1 MNAYIKYMS
10 FDYNA
15 DNYNRNELLSVLEL
29 PLSASPTDILGA
41 INPYILK
48 YTSEKNAPFLSFF
61 VRAREILIN
70 STTSPNA
77 TMANSVGIDL
87 THQTLQD
94 TGDKV
99 HHDVSER
106 VQNDSGNAFGIPI
119 KQDIL
124 NPNLKN
130 VTTRLIHLDS
140 QFRQSTI
147 AGSATDY
154 TLDLSAP
161 LKNVLSLRLYS
172 IQIPFSWYIIDEQ
185 YNNNVF
191 WVSRSSLTTIQIVL
205 PSGNYTPTT
214 FVATLNATI
223 RTAIT
228 DISGTPVSYS
238 ESTGKL
244 TLTMTTTSGSI
255 DSIIFFD
262 KDEVYLTAP
271 HVNSTL
277 GWLMGYRSAV
287 IQADLLAGNVADGV
301 LDLYGTKN
309 LLFVL
314 DDYNQNHV
322 NNGLV
327 SITEISKTLHL
338 PSYYR
343 PDLPFS
349 VMPPTNTFNN
359 DITDYGDS
367 AVRTFKSI
375 PIMKPTAPRLLT
387 QSQIYTVNEIMKSR
401 EQTMTYRMRAPTSP
415 DIFAMI
421 PMKHG
426 GMKIGDVY
434 VEFGSSLQ
442 TNMRVYFGPV
452 NIERMRIRLMDDKG
466 NILNLNGMDWS
477 VTLISEILYQY

>member
-1 MNAYIKYMS
+1 MS

-15 DNYNRNELLSVLEL
+15 DNYTRFELLSVLEL
-29 PLSASPTDILGA
+29 PETASTPAILTA

-48 YTSEKNAPFLSFF
+48 YTSENNAPFLGFF
-61 VRAREILIN
+61 VRARDILIN
-70 STTSPNA
+70 SPPPPEEKDQELEEDQELDPRRDIPERIQKESN
-77 TMANSVGIDL
+77 NS
-87 THQTLQD
+87 
-94 TGDKV
+94 
-99 HHDVSER
+99 
-106 VQNDSGNAFGIPI
+106 FGIPI
-119 KQDIL
+119 KKDIL

-130 VTTRLIHLDS
+130 VVTRLIHLDS

-154 TLDLSAP
+154 TLDLSDP

-172 IQIPFSWYIIDEQ
+172 IQIPFSWYIIDAQ

-191 WVSRSSLTTIQIVL
+191 WIDTSTPSIESIKITM

-214 FVATLNATI
+214 FVSTMNSVI
-223 RTAIT
+223 KTAIV
-228 DISGTPVSYS
+228 DISGSPVSYH
-238 ESTGKL
+238 ESTGKITL
-244 TLTMTTTSGSI
+244 TLLTTGGTTIVSVV
-255 DSIIFFD
+255 FFD
-262 KDEVYLTAP
+262 FDGLLLTAP
-271 HVNSTL
+271 HVNGTL
-277 GWLMGYRSAV
+277 GWVMGYRDAIINVSPS
-287 IQADLLAGNVADGV
+287 GNVSDAV

-327 SITEISKTLHL
+327 SITETSTTMQL

-343 PDLPFS
+343 PDLSFS
-349 VMPPTNTFNN
+349 VMPATSTYNN
-359 DITDYGDS
+359 NISDYGDS
-367 AVRTFKSI
+367 AIRTFKSI
-375 PIMKPTAPRLLT
+375 PIMQPSAPRLLT
-387 QSQIYTVNEIMKSR
+387 QSQIYTVNEIMKAR
-401 EQTMTYRMRAPTSP
+401 EQTMNYRTRAPTSP

-452 NIERMRIRLMDDKG
+452 NIERMRIRLLDDKG
-466 NILNLNGMDWS
+466 NIINLNGMDWS
-477 VTLISEILYQY
+477 VTLISENLYQY

>member
-1 MNAYIKYMS
+1 MS

-15 DNYNRNELLSVLEL
+15 DNYSRIELLSVLEL
-29 PLSASPTDILGA
+29 QPNASATDILSA

-48 YTSEKNAPFLSFF
+48 YTSENNAPFLSFF

-70 STTSPNA
+70 ATAVPTIETTEPQQEKSNA
-77 TMANSVGIDL
+77 
-87 THQTLQD
+87 
-94 TGDKV
+94 
-99 HHDVSER
+99 R
-106 VQNDSGNAFGIPI
+106 VQNETSNSFGIPV
-119 KQDIL
+119 KQDVL

-140 QFRQSTI
+140 QFRQNHGT
-147 AGSATDY
+147 GSATDY
-154 TLDLSAP
+154 TLDLSDP

-172 IQIPFSWYIIDEQ
+172 IQIPFSWYIIDAQ

-191 WVSRSSLTTIQIVL
+191 WISTSTSAESIPIMM
-205 PSGNYTPTT
+205 PSGNYTPAT
-214 FVATLNATI
+214 FVGVMNTVFKVAVP
-223 RTAIT
+223 
-228 DISGTPVSYS
+228 DISGSPVAYN

-244 TLTMTTTSGSI
+244 TLTIKTTGSV
-255 DSIIFFD
+255 SIVSVIFFD
-262 KDEVYLTAP
+262 FSGLLATAP
-271 HVNSTL
+271 YANGTL
-277 GWLMGYRSAV
+277 GWLMGYREAIIEV
-287 IQADLLAGNVADGV
+287 AIGGNVANGV

-327 SITEISKTLHL
+327 SITEISKTLPL

-349 VMPPTNTFNN
+349 VMSPTNTFNN
-359 DITDYGDS
+359 DINDYGDS
-367 AVRTFKSI
+367 ATTTFKPL
-375 PIMKPTAPRLLT
+375 PIMLPSAPRLLT
-387 QSQIYTVNEIMKSR
+387 QSQIYTVNEIMKAR
-401 EQTMTYRMRAPTSP
+401 GQTMTYRMRAPTSP

-452 NIERMRIRLMDDKG
+452 NIERMRIRLLDDRG
-466 NILNLNGMDWS
+466 NIINLNGMDWS
-477 VTLISEILYQY
+477 VTLISENLYQY

>member
-1 MNAYIKYMS
+1 MS

-29 PLSASPTDILGA
+29 SPTASPTDILGA

-70 STTSPNA
+70 STTSTTTNVS
-77 TMANSVGIDL
+77 MANSVGINL
-87 THQTLQD
+87 TQQRLPD

-99 HHDVSER
+99 HNDVSER
-106 VQNDSGNAFGIPI
+106 VQNESGNAFGIPI

-130 VTTRLIHLDS
+130 VVTRLIHLDS
-140 QFRQSTI
+140 QFRQSTV
-147 AGSATDY
+147 AGSAPDY
-154 TLDLSAP
+154 TLDLSDP

-172 IQIPFSWYIIDEQ
+172 IQIPFSWYIIDAQ

-191 WVSRSSLTTIQIVL
+191 WVSRSDDSTVQIVL
-205 PSGNYTPTT
+205 PSGNYTPDT
-214 FVATLNATI
+214 FVASLNATI

-238 ESTGKL
+238 QSTGKL
-244 TLTMTTTSGSI
+244 TLTMTTMSGSAPI
-255 DSIIFFD
+255 ESIIFFD
-262 KDEVYLTAP
+262 FNEIYLTAP
-271 HVNSTL
+271 YVNSTL

-287 IQADLLAGNVADGV
+287 IQVDLLGNVADGV

-327 SITEISKTLHL
+327 SITETSTTLHL

-359 DITDYGDS
+359 DIADYGDS
-367 AVRTFKSI
+367 ATRTFKSV
-375 PIMKPTAPRLLT
+375 PIMKPSAPRLLT

-401 EQTMTYRMRAPTSP
+401 EQTMTYRTRAPTSP

-421 PMKHG
+421 PVKHG

-477 VTLISEILYQY
+477 VTLISENLYQY

>member
-1 MNAYIKYMS
+1 MS

-15 DNYNRNELLSVLEL
+15 DNYNRIELLSVLEL
-29 PLSASPTDILGA
+29 QPTASPTDILNA

-48 YTSEKNAPFLSFF
+48 FTSENNAPFLSFF
-61 VRAREILIN
+61 VRAKEILLN
-70 STTSPNA
+70 NTAVP
-77 TMANSVGIDL
+77 TMANLNGIDL
-87 THQTLQD
+87 THQTLPD
-94 TGDKV
+94 TENIA
-99 HHDVSER
+99 HMDVVER
-106 VQNDSGNAFGIPI
+106 VENNSGNSFGIPI
-119 KQDIL
+119 KQDVL

-130 VTTRLIHLDS
+130 VVTRLIHLDS
-140 QFRQSTI
+140 QFRQSNN
-147 AGSATDY
+147 ASSATDY
-154 TLDLSAP
+154 TLDLSDP

-172 IQIPFSWYIIDEQ
+172 IQIPFSWYIIDAQ

-191 WVSRSSLTTIQIVL
+191 WISTTTPDVVKITM
-205 PSGNYTPTT
+205 PSGNYNSTT
-214 FVATLNATI
+214 FVDTLNTVI
-223 RTAIT
+223 ITAIP
-228 DISGTPVSYS
+228 DISGVPVSYS
-238 ESTGKL
+238 QSTGKI
-244 TLTMTTTSGSI
+244 TLTMKMQTSDTV

-262 KDEVYLTAP
+262 FNGVYETAP
-271 HVNSTL
+271 YVNSTL
-277 GWLMGYRSAV
+277 GWLMGYRTAIVAV
-287 IQADLLAGNVADGV
+287 DLAGNVADGV

-327 SITEISKTLHL
+327 SITETSKVLPL

-343 PDLPFS
+343 PDLPFT

-359 DITDYGDS
+359 NITDYGDS
-367 AVRTFKSI
+367 AVRTFKSV
-375 PIMKPTAPRLLT
+375 PIMQPTAPRLLT

-401 EQTMTYRMRAPTSP
+401 EQTMSYRTRAPTSP

-442 TNMRVYFGPV
+442 TNIRVYFGPV

-466 NILNLNGMDWS
+466 NLINLNGMDWS
-477 VTLISEILYQY
+477 VTLISENLYQY

>member
-1 MNAYIKYMS
+1 MS

-70 STTSPNA
+70 STTSNA
-77 TMANSVGIDL
+77 TMAMANSVGIDL

-99 HHDVSER
+99 HHDVVER

-130 VTTRLIHLDS
+130 VVTRLIHLDS
-140 QFRQSTI
+140 QFRQSTV

-154 TLDLSAP
+154 TLDLSDP

-172 IQIPFSWYIIDEQ
+172 IQIPFSWYIIDAQ

-191 WVSRSSLTTIQIVL
+191 WVSRSNLTTIEIVL

-214 FVATLNATI
+214 FVASLNATI
-223 RTAIT
+223 RTAIM

-244 TLTMTTTSGSI
+244 TLKMITTSGSI

-367 AVRTFKSI
+367 ATRTFKAI
-375 PIMKPTAPRLLT
+375 PIMKPSAPRLLT

-401 EQTMTYRMRAPTSP
+401 EQTMTYRTRAPTSP

-421 PMKHG
+421 PVKHG

-466 NILNLNGMDWS
+466 NVINLNGMDWS
-477 VTLISEILYQY
+477 ITLISENLYQY

>member
-1 MNAYIKYMS
+1 MS

-70 STTSPNA
+70 STTSNA
-77 TMANSVGIDL
+77 TMAMANSVGIDL

-99 HHDVSER
+99 HNDVSER

-130 VTTRLIHLDS
+130 VVTRLIHLDS
-140 QFRQSTI
+140 QFRQSTV

-154 TLDLSAP
+154 TLDLSDP

-172 IQIPFSWYIIDEQ
+172 IQIPFSWYIIDAQ

-191 WVSRSSLTTIQIVL
+191 WVSRSSSLTTIQIVL

-214 FVATLNATI
+214 FVATLNTTI
-223 RTAIT
+223 LKAIT

-244 TLTMTTTSGSI
+244 TLKMITTSDSI
-255 DSIIFFD
+255 DSIDSIVFFD

-349 VMPPTNTFNN
+349 VMNPINTFNN

-367 AVRTFKSI
+367 ATRTFKTI
-375 PIMKPTAPRLLT
+375 PIMKPSAPRLLT

-401 EQTMTYRMRAPTSP
+401 EQTMTYRTRAPTSP

-421 PMKHG
+421 PVKHG

-466 NILNLNGMDWS
+466 NVINLNGMDWS
-477 VTLISEILYQY
+477 ITLISENLYQY

>member
-1 MNAYIKYMS
+1 MS

-15 DNYNRNELLSVLEL
+15 DNYNRNELLSILEL
-29 PLSASPTDILGA
+29 PPFASLDNILGA

-48 YTSEKNAPFLSFF
+48 YTSEKNGPFLSFF

-70 STTSPNA
+70 STTSGV
-77 TMANSVGIDL
+77 TMANSISVDL

-94 TGDKV
+94 TEDKV
-99 HHDVSER
+99 HTDTSER
-106 VQNDSGNAFGIPI
+106 VQNESGNAFGIPI
-119 KQDIL
+119 KQDVL

-130 VTTRLIHLDS
+130 VVTRLIHLDS
-140 QFRQSTI
+140 QFRQSTV
-147 AGSATDY
+147 AGSSTDY
-154 TLDLSAP
+154 TLDLSDP

-172 IQIPFSWYIIDEQ
+172 IQIPFSWYIIDTQ

-191 WVSRSSLTTIQIVL
+191 WVTTATPHTIQIIM

-214 FVATLNATI
+214 FVASLNATI
-223 RTAIT
+223 RAAIT

-244 TLTMTTTSGSI
+244 TLTMSTTTTSIESI
-255 DSIIFFD
+255 LFFD
-262 KDEVYLTAP
+262 FNEVYLTAP

-277 GWLMGYRSAV
+277 GWLMGFRSAV
-287 IQADLLAGNVADGV
+287 VQVDLSGNVADGV

-327 SITEISKTLHL
+327 SITETSKTLHL

-349 VMPPTNTFNN
+349 VMPPANTFNN
-359 DITDYGDS
+359 DITDYGGS
-367 AVRTFKSI
+367 AMRTFRSV
-375 PIMKPTAPRLLT
+375 PIMKPSAPRLLT

-401 EQTMTYRMRAPTSP
+401 EQTMTYRTRAPTSP

-421 PMKHG
+421 PVKHG

-466 NILNLNGMDWS
+466 NIVNLNGMDWS
-477 VTLISEILYQY
+477 VTLISENLYQY

>member
-1 MNAYIKYMS
+1 MS

-29 PLSASPTDILGA
+29 PHSASPTDILGA

-48 YTSEKNAPFLSFF
+48 YTSEKNVPFLSFF

-70 STTSPNA
+70 STTSNA

-99 HHDVSER
+99 HNDVAER
-106 VQNDSGNAFGIPI
+106 VQNESGNAFGIPI

-130 VTTRLIHLDS
+130 VVTRLVHLDS
-140 QFRQSTI
+140 QFRQSTV

-154 TLDLSAP
+154 TLDLSDP

-172 IQIPFSWYIIDEQ
+172 IQIPFSWYIIDAQ

-191 WVSRSSLTTIQIVL
+191 WVSRSNDSTVQIVL

-214 FVATLNATI
+214 FVASLNATI

-244 TLTMTTTSGSI
+244 TLTMITTSGSATI
-255 DSIIFFD
+255 ESIVFFD

-287 IQADLLAGNVADGV
+287 IQADLMGGNVADGV

-327 SITEISKTLHL
+327 SITETSKTLHL

-367 AVRTFKSI
+367 ATRTFKSV
-375 PIMKPTAPRLLT
+375 PIMKPSAPRLLT

-401 EQTMTYRMRAPTSP
+401 EQTMTYRTRAPTSP

-421 PMKHG
+421 PVKHG

-477 VTLISEILYQY
+477 VTLISENLYQY